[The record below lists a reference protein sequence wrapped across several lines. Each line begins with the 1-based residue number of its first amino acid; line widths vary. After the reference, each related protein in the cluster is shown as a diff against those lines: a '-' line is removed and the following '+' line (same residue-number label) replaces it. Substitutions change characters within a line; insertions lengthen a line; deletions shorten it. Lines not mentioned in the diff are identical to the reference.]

1 MGLGANLTPHTKSL
15 CDLGQFLSHLWT
27 SIPFWEAHF
36 EFTAFCYPF
45 HPPESHL
52 FQAFTVAIGRGSRT
66 PGDPALKTIYNS
78 SMHVSACVLSI
89 QLLLKLSRPGFQG
102 HPTWQILSPACVWHG
117 CPQWLSG
124 LFHALY
130 SLPPDFLS
138 PKPLWV
144 YQTVIRNTRKVGV
157 QSWNWVTS
165 MPIFYCSKQ
174 PAFEKLDFTDFWL
187 HIPFGPHKNASLCI
201 TPRLQKL
208 FVLGFN
214 LTS

>member
-1 MGLGANLTPHTKSL
+1 MRTTKHKYVFPLLGWVWELIWLLARSH

-36 EFTAFCYPF
+36 EFTAFCCPF
-45 HPPESHL
+45 RPPESHL
-52 FQAFTVAIGRGSRT
+52 FQAFTVAIGRGSLT

-138 PKPLWV
+138 PSATLGLSDSYKEH
-144 YQTVIRNTRKVGV
+144 TGSRST
-157 QSWNWVTS
+157 
-165 MPIFYCSKQ
+165 
-174 PAFEKLDFTDFWL
+174 KLELSDIDANFL
-187 HIPFGPHKNASLCI
+187 
-201 TPRLQKL
+201 LQ
-208 FVLGFN
+208 
-214 LTS
+214 